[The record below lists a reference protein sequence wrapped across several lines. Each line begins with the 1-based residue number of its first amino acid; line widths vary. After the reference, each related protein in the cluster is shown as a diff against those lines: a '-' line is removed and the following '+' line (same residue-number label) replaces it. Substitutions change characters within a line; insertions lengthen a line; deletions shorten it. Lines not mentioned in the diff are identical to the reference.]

1 MKRLSRKRGQAAVP
15 LLLVILGVLALLWPL
30 TGCAPQRQ
38 WTKQGLNQTDFEQD
52 AARCRREAA
61 KATYLDPFS
70 FDAGQGQG
78 FERTVAQ
85 EKLFEQCMFSKG
97 YRLEGDAPGR

>member
-1 MKRLSRKRGQAAVP
+1 MKRLSMKRVQAAVQ
-15 LLLVILGVLALLWPL
+15 LLLVALGVLALLSPL

-38 WTKQGLNQTDFEQD
+38 WTKQGLSQTDFEQD

-70 FDAGQGQG
+70 SDAGQGQG

-85 EKLFEQCMFSKG
+85 EKLFEQCMSSKG
-97 YRLEGDAPGR
+97 YRLESHTPGK

>member
-1 MKRLSRKRGQAAVP
+1 MKRLSMKRVQAAVP
-15 LLLVILGVLALLWPL
+15 LLLVALGVLALLSPL

-52 AARCRREAA
+52 TARCRREAA

-70 FDAGQGQG
+70 SEAGQGQG
-78 FERTVAQ
+78 FERSVAQ
-85 EKLFEQCMFSKG
+85 EKLFEQCMSAKG
-97 YRLEGDAPGR
+97 YRLERNTP

>member
-1 MKRLSRKRGQAAVP
+1 MERLSMKRVQAAVQV
-15 LLLVILGVLALLWPL
+15 LLVALGVLALLSPL

-38 WTKQGLNQTDFEQD
+38 WTKQGLNQSDFEQD

-61 KATYLDPFS
+61 KSTYLDPFS
-70 FDAGQGQG
+70 SDAGQGQG

-85 EKLFEQCMFSKG
+85 EKLFEQCMSSKG
-97 YRLEGDAPGR
+97 YRLESHTPGK

>member
-1 MKRLSRKRGQAAVP
+1 MKRLSMKSVQAAVP
-15 LLLVILGVLALLWPL
+15 LLLVAVGVLTLLSPL

-61 KATYLDPFS
+61 RATYLDPFS
-70 FDAGQGQG
+70 SDAGQG

-97 YRLEGDAPGR
+97 YRLEGDTPGK